1 VTLTVTDNR
10 GATDSETVT
19 ITVSETSNQPPKANA
34 GANQSI
40 TLPTNMVTL
49 DGSDSEDLDGSIKFY
64 KWTKVGGTGTINSP
78 NSISTS
84 VTGLT
89 NVGSYT
95 FILTVTDN
103 ENAESSDL
111 VIVTVS
117 DPVVPKATW
126 NGSQNVS
133 IGQPSVSGTVTIS
146 GGPMTFIFGI
156 GSSGPESGIITFI
169 IDGKSY
175 TASVSGGGAN
185 ERITESFPPGTYNY
199 SLTLSGS
206 GNYSGGVNAQGSP

>member
-1 VTLTVTDNR
+1 MNVENAPVNIAPT
-10 GATDSETVT
+10 
-19 ITVSETSNQPPKANA
+19 ANA
-34 GANQSI
+34 GPNQNI
-40 TLPTNMVTL
+40 TLPTNSVTL
-49 DGSDSEDLDGSIKFY
+49 DGSDSEDLDGSIKSY

-78 NSISTS
+78 NSVSTS

-169 IDGKSY
+169 INGKSY
-175 TASVSGGGAN
+175 TASISGGGSN
-185 ERITESFPPGTYNY
+185 ERITESFPHGTYNY